1 MIGHLAGARAGAAG
15 CIGVTRYQAIPACGA
30 GCTLGVR
37 AMHGT
42 ASVHARLPVS
52 ATRMKTK
59 LQIGATNTV
68 KSNENEGEDESLLL
82 ESMPRGVTLTF
93 FRPFLSL
100 VSLLEDTTPLPKRLA
115 KMISLR
121 EANKRNKNPAYKKP
135 DVPPLLE
142 TGLRSLLAE
151 VQSEEDAALFRDALA
166 RWHAHPFELNHD
178 AIDNSMIADQLMAA
192 NAQSTLIQIAL
203 NSHKYG
209 LYLNKNTIHNAMARF
224 ANSIIQQPSA
234 TSESASK
241 DEQLSE
247 NAETT
252 DSASSTDAVNT
263 ALDNLY
269 KSFGLLLQA
278 NVEPCANAYTPLIL
292 AGAYGP
298 AGADAEPWKRAL
310 ISYNEAIFLGI
321 QLPSAVHDAVVSRL
335 IRLGETVAAAQVV
348 EKQGSKNVHKRL
360 RVEAFLMNGDL
371 KNAVHALEYNTGA
384 VTGEG
389 AAAFGEEW
397 WTPVDDVHDVL
408 LAELQEKDQ
417 LLFERAEK
425 LLTKSSQ

>member
-15 CIGVTRYQAIPACGA
+15 YIGVTRYQAVAACGA
-30 GCTLGVR
+30 GCVLGVR

-42 ASVHARLPVS
+42 GAVHARLPLS

-59 LQIGATNTV
+59 LQTGAMNTV

-115 KMISLR
+115 KMNLLR
-121 EANKRNKNPAYKKP
+121 EANKRNKNVAYKKP
-135 DVPPLLE
+135 EVPPLLE

-151 VQSEEDAALFRDALA
+151 VQTEEDAALFRDALA

-178 AIDNSMIADQLMAA
+178 AVDNSMIADQLMAA

-224 ANSIIQQPSA
+224 ANSIIQHPSAA
-234 TSESASK
+234 TSESTS
-241 DEQLSE
+241 DES
-247 NAETT
+247 AETT
-252 DSASSTDAVNT
+252 DSAASKQDAVNA

-269 KSFGLLLQA
+269 KSFALLLQA

-335 IRLGETVAAAQVV
+335 IRLGDTAQAAQVV

-360 RVEAFLMNGDL
+360 CVEAFLMNGDL
-371 KNAVHALEYNTGA
+371 KSAVHALEYNTGA
-384 VTGEG
+384 AVSGEG
-389 AAAFGEEW
+389 AAVFGQEW
-397 WTPVDDVHDVL
+397 WTPVDDVHEVL

-417 LLFERAEK
+417 LLFERAQK